1 MRKPSLLTKLTY
13 GMGQG
18 VISALDTTHLYYFVP
33 FFAIALGVPG
43 SLVGLAALVGI
54 LIDAAAD
61 PLMGHFSDQYRSRYW
76 GRRHL
81 FMLVGAPFVAVFLFL
96 LFNPP
101 AGLDTIGIF
110 AWLIVLSTL
119 SRLAVTVNYI
129 PYLSLGAELSSDY
142 DERTSIAN
150 YRNFFGYALG
160 TTMSFF
166 LWIVF
171 IQPSPAHPTGWTD
184 PAAFGKF
191 GALAAAIAFVGGL
204 VAFFGTF
211 KLIPSLPKAP
221 RPEDARPWHAAYSD
235 MVKAMRLRSF
245 RGAAGGWFAFMAMN
259 GAHAAL
265 ITTVNGYYWGL
276 TSSQQFLSVAA
287 YSLATI
293 PGSLLAGFLC
303 KHFQKRTAALVGV
316 IGFVVVHSALYV
328 LDFAGLLPPRGTA
341 ELVTIMI
348 GMLTLSLTFMISLFV
363 TVFSMKA
370 DVTDDL
376 QLSSGRRQEGVVFA
390 ASSFGQKLT
399 SGIGGLVA
407 GIGLDLI
414 HFPRQAE
421 TAVLAPDVLHNLG
434 ILMGFS
440 IPVIGIIPI
449 AIFWGY
455 RLDRRRLVEIQ
466 QELRN
471 APTSAP

>member
-1 MRKPSLLTKLTY
+1 MRKPSFLTKLAY
-13 GMGQG
+13 GSGQA

-33 FFAIALGVPG
+33 FFSIALGVPG
-43 SLVGLAALVGI
+43 SLVGLAAFVGI
-54 LIDAAAD
+54 LIDAMAD

-76 GRRHL
+76 GRRHF
-81 FMLVGAPFVAVFLFL
+81 FMLVGAPFVAIFLYL

-101 AGLDTIGIF
+101 DNLDTTGIF
-110 AWLIVLSTL
+110 IWLIILSTL
-119 SRLAVTVNYI
+119 CRLAVTVNYI

-166 LWIVF
+166 LWVVF
-171 IQPSPAHPTGWTD
+171 IHPSPKHPTGWTD
-184 PAAFGKF
+184 PEAFGKF
-191 GALAAAIAFVGGL
+191 GALAAGIAFVGAL

-211 KLIPSLPKAP
+211 KRIPDLPKP
-221 RPEDARPWHAAYSD
+221 PMDQDRRPWHAAYSD
-235 MVKAMRLRSF
+235 MLKAMRLRSF
-245 RGAAGGWFAFMAMN
+245 RGAAGGWFAFMALN
-259 GAHAAL
+259 GTHAAL

-287 YSLATI
+287 YILATL

-303 KHFQKRTAALVGV
+303 RRFQKRTAALVGV
-316 IGFVVVHSALYV
+316 VGFVVVHTALYA
-328 LDFAGLLPPRGTA
+328 LDFAGLLPARGTT

-348 GMLTLSLTFMISLFV
+348 GMLTLSLVFMVSLFV

-390 ASSFGQKLT
+390 TSSFGQKLT
-399 SGIGGLVA
+399 SGLGGLVA
-407 GIGLDLI
+407 GVGLDVI
-414 HFPRQAE
+414 RFPKQAE
-421 TAVLAPDVLHNLG
+421 ASVIPPDVLHNLG
-434 ILMGFS
+434 LLMGLS

-449 AIFWGY
+449 AFFWGY
-455 RLDRRRLVEIQ
+455 RLNRSRLVEIQ
-466 QELRN
+466 DKLRTLAAN
-471 APTSAP
+471 QA